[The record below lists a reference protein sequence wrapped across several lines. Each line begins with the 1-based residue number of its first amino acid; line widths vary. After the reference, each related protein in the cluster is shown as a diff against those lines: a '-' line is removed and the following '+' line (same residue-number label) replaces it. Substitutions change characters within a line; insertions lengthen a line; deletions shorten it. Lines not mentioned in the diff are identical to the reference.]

1 MDIWLTTEH
10 KEIWSIHLDSSFL
23 RISGCVFRAGS
34 WWHWMCTCEQSPGM
48 PAKVTVF
55 LCSNHVSIHG
65 YKKHVNK
72 LMDIHMIDS
81 TVTWKSLSRVW
92 LFVTHGL
99 FSPWNSPGQNTGVGS
114 LSLLQMIFPTQGSI
128 PGFPHAGRFFT
139 SWATREVQEYWSGK
153 PFPSPGDLPNL
164 GIESGSTALPVNSLL
179 DELLGKPKVEVSHV

>member
-81 TVTWKSLSRVW
+81 TVTWKSLSCVR

-99 FSPWNSPGQNTGVGS
+99 FSPWNSPGQNTGVGNH
-114 LSLLQMIFPTQGSI
+114 SLLQGVFSTQRLNLGLQHCRQILYCLSHQGSLHVI
-128 PGFPHAGRFFT
+128 H
-139 SWATREVQEYWSGK
+139 
-153 PFPSPGDLPNL
+153 N
-164 GIESGSTALPVNSLL
+164 NSLFIISEFML
-179 DELLGKPKVEVSHV
+179 IRWLTVGPL